1 MKDKDLNKA
10 ARYLIFRDKEVII
23 NTVLF
28 FLLALAYLLGLY
40 KFLFDKFLFA
50 DKGEDFVILMTYALI
65 LGFGIIGSNTILVNL
80 SLKDKLSG
88 RLEFLLGTGLDVRE
102 IIKAYS
108 IENWRISSLPSF
120 IIFFGTYLICNLA
133 KSFIALYLSCIVLH
147 YFLILTLNILA
158 MYRKSFKFFKNIVF
172 FSTSLG
178 IYLLGNFSERILG
191 LLGSM
196 NLDLN
201 VFLIIFNLILGL
213 GLGLYSLY
221 QIKMMDNEKVMEVS
235 SVWS

>member
-28 FLLALAYLLGLY
+28 LVITFAYLLGLY
-40 KFLFDKFLFA
+40 KFLLRS
-50 DKGEDFVILMTYALI
+50 KGEDFVILMTYALI

-102 IIKAYS
+102 IIKTYS

-120 IIFFGTYLICNLA
+120 IIFFGTYLICDLG
-133 KSFIALYLSCIVLH
+133 KSFIALYLSCIALH
-147 YFLILTLNILA
+147 YFLILTLNVMA
-158 MYRKSFKFFKNIVF
+158 MYRKNFKFFKNIVF

-178 IYLLGNFSERILG
+178 IYLLGNFSGRILTF
-191 LLGSM
+191 LGSI
-196 NLDLN
+196 NLDLSI
-201 VFLIIFNLILGL
+201 FLILVNIILGI

>member
-10 ARYLIFRDKEVII
+10 ARYLIFRDREVIV

-28 FLLALAYLLGLY
+28 LALALAYLFALK
-40 KFLFDKFLFA
+40 KFLFESR
-50 DKGEDFVILMTYALI
+50 GEDFVILMTYALI
-65 LGFGIIGSNTILVNL
+65 LGFGIIGSNVVLVNL

-120 IIFFGTYLICNLA
+120 IIFFGTYLICNLD
-133 KSFIALYLSCIVLH
+133 KSFIVLYLSCITLH
-147 YFLILTLNILA
+147 YFLILTLNVMA
-158 MYRKSFKFFKNIVF
+158 MYRKNFKFFKNILF

-178 IYLLGNFSERILG
+178 IYLLGNFSGRILG

-196 NLDLN
+196 NLDLK
-201 VFLIIFNLILGL
+201 VFLILFNIILGL

-221 QIKMMDNEKVMEVS
+221 QLKMMDNEKVMEVS

>member
-28 FLLALAYLLGLY
+28 LVITFAYLLGLY
-40 KFLFDKFLFA
+40 KFLFA
-50 DKGEDFVILMTYALI
+50 DKEEDFIILMTYALI

-102 IIKAYS
+102 IIKVYS
-108 IENWRISSLPSF
+108 IENWRISPLPSF
-120 IIFFGTYLICNLA
+120 IIFFGTYVICNLG
-133 KSFIALYLSCIVLH
+133 KSFVALYLSCISLH
-147 YFLILTLNILA
+147 YFLILTLNVMA
-158 MYRKSFKFFKNIVF
+158 MYRKNFKFFKNIVF

-178 IYLLGNFSERILG
+178 IYLLGNFSGSILKF
-191 LLGSM
+191 LGSI

-201 VFLIIFNLILGL
+201 IFLILVNIILGI

>member
-28 FLLALAYLLGLY
+28 LVITFSYLLGLY
-40 KFLFDKFLFA
+40 KFLFA
-50 DKGEDFVILMTYALI
+50 DKGEDFVVLMTYALI

-120 IIFFGTYLICNLA
+120 VIFFGAYVICDLG
-133 KSFIALYLSCIVLH
+133 KSFVALYLSCIALH
-147 YFLILTLNILA
+147 YFLILTLNIMA
-158 MYRKSFKFFKNIVF
+158 MYRKNFKFFKNILF

-178 IYLLGNFSERILG
+178 IYLLGNFSGRILG

-196 NLDLN
+196 NLDLSI
-201 VFLIIFNLILGL
+201 FLILVNIILGI